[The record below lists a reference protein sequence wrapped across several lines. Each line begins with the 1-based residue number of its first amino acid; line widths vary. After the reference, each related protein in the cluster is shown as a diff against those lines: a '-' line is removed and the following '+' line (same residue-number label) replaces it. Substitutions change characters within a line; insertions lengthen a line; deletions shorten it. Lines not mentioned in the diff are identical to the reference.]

1 MSYNL
6 TRTDGTPLLTLAD
19 GQTNTTTTSLTLIG
33 KNYAGYGTFLNENFV
48 KLLEH
53 FSSVTAPDNPSV
65 GQLWWQSST
74 KILKVYIGNNA
85 WKSITGAQAEASSP
99 TYKVT
104 GDLWW
109 DTTNQQL
116 KVWSGASW
124 ITIGPSFTQTTGTSG
139 AVADTIVDDALVTH
153 VVVKF
158 FVNNGLVAML
168 SKDNTF
174 TPGNAIPGFSTVKPG
189 LNLATGTVPGL
200 KYWTTAENADYL
212 GNVAASL
219 YLRSDVSVPLTTQ
232 LEIRNLNGI
241 AIQESNGTID
251 FTLGVA
257 SNFVNLI
264 SLVRGNG
271 LKITTKPDLAAG
283 ALIDALTVDR
293 NTGLIRVYNDPQD
306 ALGIATK
313 NYVDSGLTTL
323 QSSTNTN
330 LTILGSQLVSNVAAI
345 NSNIGDIR
353 LLKSTGTVSTPN
365 GNVVANI
372 VSLSANVGPFSG
384 VIANQG
390 SITAN
395 IKALAGNIGWTGL
408 LSSDDLTVTGNIN
421 NFAANVGPMT
431 FIAHQTTITSNIQ
444 AIAGNIGWTGNLSS
458 DQLNITGNIKS
469 FATNVGAMSNIAHQA
484 SITANIRALAGNI
497 GWTGN
502 LSSDQL
508 NITGNIKSF
517 ATNVGP
523 INAVGG
529 QTIVANINT
538 LWSNIGSVPTAGTA
552 SSVFG
557 GQTIAANT
565 TAIWGNIGENGNL
578 SSDQTTVTGNI
589 KSFATNVGAMT
600 NIAHQ
605 ATITANIRAIAGNI
619 GWTGN
624 LSSDQL
630 NITGNIKSFATNV
643 GPLSSV
649 GGQTI
654 VANIQALWGNVVPSG
669 GTPGGQTLAAN
680 VTAIWSNIGVV
691 PLSGVASSAFG
702 GQTIAANTTAIW
714 GNIGV
719 NSNLS
724 SDQAT
729 VTGNIKSFATNVG
742 PLSSVGGQTIVSN
755 VTAIW
760 ANIGSVPT
768 AGTASSVF
776 GGQTLAANTTAIWGN
791 IGVKSNL
798 SADQLT
804 ITGNIKSFA
813 TNVGPINAVGG
824 MSVVANISAIW
835 ANIGSVPTAGTAS
848 SVFGGQSI
856 SANTT
861 AIWANINSLASSI
874 GGIGASTDTVL
885 RDGTRS
891 ITGNLTPDATG
902 TRAVGNVAYRFDAF
916 GDTFDFTGAGHFHS
930 SITTKNG
937 INMGNSAASGRMGT
951 IFATTFNGTATTAQY
966 ADLAER
972 FESDSAYLPGTV
984 VMLGGV
990 NEITAAMEDAS
1001 DEVFGVISTK
1011 PAHLMNNRDGYTDQ
1025 THPPVAMTGRVPVR
1039 VIGMVKKGDR
1049 LISAGNGVAR
1059 AAKPGEYTAFNTIG
1073 RSLENKTTTGEGVV
1087 EATVKLNS

>member
-19 GQTNTTTTSLTLIG
+19 GQTNTTSTSLTLIG

-74 KILKVYIGNNA
+74 KILKVYIGNNS

-168 SKDNTF
+168 SKDSTF

-212 GNVAASL
+212 GNVAAAN
-219 YLRSDVSVPLTTQ
+219 YLRSDVSVPITTQ

-241 AIQESNGTID
+241 AIEEPNGTVD

-257 SNFVNLI
+257 SNYVNMI

-271 LKITTKPDLAAG
+271 MKLTTKPDNAAG
-283 ALIDALTVDR
+283 ATVDALTVDR
-293 NTGLIRVYNDPQD
+293 NSGLIRVYNDPQD

-313 NYVDSGLTTL
+313 NYVDSGLNTL
-323 QSSTNTN
+323 QSGTNSN
-330 LTILGSQLVSNVAAI
+330 ITILGSQLSSNVAAI

-395 IKALAGNIGWTGL
+395 IRALAANIGWTGLLSSEDLTVTGNINNFASNVGPMTFIAHQTDITSNIKAIAGNIGWTGL
-408 LSSDDLTVTGNIN
+408 LSSDDLTVTGNIAK
-421 NFAANVGPMT
+421 FAANVGAMSR
-431 FIAHQTTITSNIQ
+431 IAHQSSITANIQ
-444 AIAGNIGWTGNLSS
+444 AMAANIGWTGNLSS
-458 DQLNITGNIKS
+458 DQLNVTGNIKS
-469 FATNVGAMSNIAHQA
+469 FAA
-484 SITANIRALAGNI
+484 
-497 GWTGN
+497 
-502 LSSDQL
+502 
-508 NITGNIKSF
+508 
-517 ATNVGP
+517 NVGP

-529 QTIVANINT
+529 QTIVANI
-538 LWSNIGSVPTAGTA
+538 A
-552 SSVFG
+552 
-557 GQTIAANT
+557 
-565 TAIWGNIGENGNL
+565 
-578 SSDQTTVTGNI
+578 
-589 KSFATNVGAMT
+589 
-600 NIAHQ
+600 
-605 ATITANIRAIAGNI
+605 
-619 GWTGN
+619 
-624 LSSDQL
+624 
-630 NITGNIKSFATNV
+630 
-643 GPLSSV
+643 
-649 GGQTI
+649 
-654 VANIQALWGNVVPSG
+654 ALWGNVIPAG
-669 GTPGGQTLAAN
+669 GTPGGQTLSAN
-680 VTAIWSNIGVV
+680 ISALWANIGGA
-691 PLSGVASSAFG
+691 PTATLASQTWG
-702 GQTIAANTTAIW
+702 GQTVTANVA
-714 GNIGV
+714 
-719 NSNLS
+719 
-724 SDQAT
+724 
-729 VTGNIKSFATNVG
+729 
-742 PLSSVGGQTIVSN
+742 
-755 VTAIW
+755 AIW
-760 ANIGSVPT
+760 ANIGSLLLSTGSISGNVDGVLRS
-768 AGTASSVF
+768 GTRSM
-776 GGQTLAANTTAIWGN
+776 
-791 IGVKSNL
+791 
-798 SADQLT
+798 
-804 ITGNIKSFA
+804 TGNL
-813 TNVGPINAVGG
+813 
-824 MSVVANISAIW
+824 
-835 ANIGSVPTAGTAS
+835 VPDA
-848 SVFGGQSI
+848 
-856 SANTT
+856 
-861 AIWANINSLASSI
+861 
-874 GGIGASTDTVL
+874 
-885 RDGTRS
+885 DGTRAL
-891 ITGNLTPDATG
+891 GALAT
-902 TRAVGNVAYRFDAF
+902 RFDLF
-916 GDTFDFTGAGHFHS
+916 GENFDFTGAGHFHS
-930 SITTKNG
+930 SISTKAG
-937 INMGNSAASGRMGT
+937 INMGNTSVNGRMGT
-951 IFATTFNGTATTAQY
+951 IYATTFNGTATTAQY

-972 FESDSAYLPGTV
+972 FSSDSAYPPGTV

-990 NEITAAMEDAS
+990 NEITAAMTDAS
-1001 DEVFGVISTK
+1001 DEVFGVISTR
-1011 PAHLMNNRDGYTDQ
+1011 PAHLMNNQDGYTDQ

-1039 VIGMVKKGDR
+1039 VTGTVKKGDR

-1059 AAKPGEYTAFNTIG
+1059 AAKKGEYTAFNTIG

>member
-19 GQTNTTTTSLTLIG
+19 GQTNTTSTSLTLIG

-74 KILKVYIGNNA
+74 KILKVYIGNNS

-158 FVNNGLVAML
+158 FVNNGLVAMM

-189 LNLATGTVPGL
+189 MNLATGTVPGL

-241 AIQESNGTID
+241 AIEEPNGTID

-257 SNFVNLI
+257 SNYVNMI

-271 LKITTKPDLAAG
+271 MKLTTKPDNAAG
-283 ALIDALTVDR
+283 ALIDALTIDR

-323 QSSTNTN
+323 QSATNTN
-330 LTILGSQLVSNVAAI
+330 LTILGSQLASNVAAI
-345 NSNIGDIR
+345 NSNVGDIR

-408 LSSDDLTVTGNIN
+408 LSSEDLTVTGNIN
-421 NFAANVGPMT
+421 NFASNVGPMT
-431 FIAHQTTITSNIQ
+431 FIAHQTDITSNIK
-444 AIAGNIGWTGNLSS
+444 AIAGNIGWTGLLSS
-458 DQLNITGNIKS
+458 DDLTVTGNIAK
-469 FATNVGAMSNIAHQA
+469 FAANVGAMSRIAHQA
-484 SITANIRALAGNI
+484 SITANIQALAGNI

-502 LSSDQL
+502 LS
-508 NITGNIKSF
+508 T
-517 ATNVGP
+517 
-523 INAVGG
+523 
-529 QTIVANINT
+529 
-538 LWSNIGSVPTAGTA
+538 
-552 SSVFG
+552 
-557 GQTIAANT
+557 
-565 TAIWGNIGENGNL
+565 
-578 SSDQTTVTGNI
+578 
-589 KSFATNVGAMT
+589 
-600 NIAHQ
+600 
-605 ATITANIRAIAGNI
+605 
-619 GWTGN
+619 
-624 LSSDQL
+624 DQL

-643 GPLSSV
+643 GPLTTV

-654 VANIQALWGNVVPSG
+654 VANIAALWGNVIPAG

-680 VTAIWSNIGVV
+680 VSAIWANIGAYAVGTGTNKDTV
-691 PLSGVASSAFG
+691 WGN
-702 GQTIAANTTAIW
+702 QTIAANTTAIW
-714 GNIGV
+714 AN
-719 NSNLS
+719 
-724 SDQAT
+724 
-729 VTGNIKSFATNVG
+729 
-742 PLSSVGGQTIVSN
+742 IVS
-755 VTAIW
+755 
-760 ANIGSVPT
+760 
-768 AGTASSVF
+768 
-776 GGQTLAANTTAIWGN
+776 
-791 IGVKSNL
+791 L
-798 SADQLT
+798 S
-804 ITGNIKSFA
+804 GA
-813 TNVGPINAVGG
+813 T
-824 MSVVANISAIW
+824 S
-835 ANIGSVPTAGTAS
+835 
-848 SVFGGQSI
+848 SI
-856 SANTT
+856 SANVD
-861 AIWANINSLASSI
+861 
-874 GGIGASTDTVL
+874 GVL
-885 RDGTRS
+885 RSGSRTM
-891 ITGNLTPDATG
+891 TGNLTPDADG
-902 TRAVGNVAYRFDAF
+902 TRALGNVSYRFDAF
-916 GDTFDFTGAGHFHS
+916 INNFDFTGAGHFHS
-930 SITTKNG
+930 SISTKAG
-937 INMGNSAASGRMGT
+937 INMGNTSVNGRMGT
-951 IFATTFNGTATTAQY
+951 IYATTFNGTATTAQY

-972 FESDSAYLPGTV
+972 FSSDSAYLPGTV

-990 NEITAAMEDAS
+990 NEITAAMDDAS
-1001 DEVFGVISTK
+1001 DEVFGVISTQ
-1011 PAHLMNNRDGYTDQ
+1011 PAHLMNNQDGYTDQ

-1039 VIGMVKKGDR
+1039 VTGTVKKGDR
-1049 LISAGNGVAR
+1049 LISAGNGLAR

>member
-19 GQTNTTTTSLTLIG
+19 GQTNTTSTSLTLIG

-74 KILKVYIGNNA
+74 KILKVYIGNNS

-168 SKDNTF
+168 SKDSTF

-212 GNVAASL
+212 GNVAAAN
-219 YLRSDVSVPLTTQ
+219 YLRSDVSVPITTQ

-241 AIQESNGTID
+241 AIEETNGTVD

-257 SNFVNLI
+257 SNYVNMI

-271 LKITTKPDLAAG
+271 MKLTTKPDFASG
-283 ALIDALTVDR
+283 ATIDALTVDR
-293 NTGLIRVYNDPQD
+293 NSGLIRVYNDPQD

-313 NYVDSGLTTL
+313 NYVDSGLFTVL
-323 QSSTNTN
+323 SDTNAN
-330 LTILGSQLVSNVAAI
+330 LTILGSQLTSNVLAI

-353 LLKSTGTVSTPN
+353 LLKSTGSVSTPN

-372 VSLSANVGPFSG
+372 VSLSANVGPLSG
-384 VIANQG
+384 VIADQTT
-390 SITAN
+390 ITAN
-395 IKALAGNIGWTGL
+395 IKAL
-408 LSSDDLTVTGNIN
+408 
-421 NFAANVGPMT
+421 
-431 FIAHQTTITSNIQ
+431 
-444 AIAGNIGWTGNLSS
+444 AGNIGWTGNLSS

-469 FATNVGAMSNIAHQA
+469 FATNVGPMTFIAHQADITSNIKALAGNIGWTGNLSSDQLNITGNINSFATNVGPMSRIAHQA
-484 SITANIRALAGNI
+484 SITANIQAIAGNI

-529 QTIVANINT
+529 QTIVANINALWGNVIPAGGTPGGQT
-538 LWSNIGSVPTAGTA
+538 LSANITAIWGNIGSVPTAGVA

-557 GQTIAANT
+557 GQTITANVN
-565 TAIWGNIGENGNL
+565 AIWGNIVSLATTAGSISGNTDSVL
-578 SSDQTTVTGNI
+578 RSGTRS
-589 KSFATNVGAMT
+589 M
-600 NIAHQ
+600 
-605 ATITANIRAIAGNI
+605 
-619 GWTGN
+619 TGN
-624 LSSDQL
+624 L
-630 NITGNIKSFATNV
+630 
-643 GPLSSV
+643 
-649 GGQTI
+649 
-654 VANIQALWGNVVPSG
+654 VPD
-669 GTPGGQTLAAN
+669 A
-680 VTAIWSNIGVV
+680 
-691 PLSGVASSAFG
+691 
-702 GQTIAANTTAIW
+702 
-714 GNIGV
+714 
-719 NSNLS
+719 
-724 SDQAT
+724 
-729 VTGNIKSFATNVG
+729 
-742 PLSSVGGQTIVSN
+742 
-755 VTAIW
+755 
-760 ANIGSVPT
+760 
-768 AGTASSVF
+768 
-776 GGQTLAANTTAIWGN
+776 
-791 IGVKSNL
+791 
-798 SADQLT
+798 
-804 ITGNIKSFA
+804 
-813 TNVGPINAVGG
+813 
-824 MSVVANISAIW
+824 
-835 ANIGSVPTAGTAS
+835 
-848 SVFGGQSI
+848 
-856 SANTT
+856 
-861 AIWANINSLASSI
+861 
-874 GGIGASTDTVL
+874 
-885 RDGTRS
+885 DGTRAL
-891 ITGNLTPDATG
+891 GALNL
-902 TRAVGNVAYRFDAF
+902 RFDLL
-916 GDTFDFTGAGHFHS
+916 GDTFDFTGTGQFHS
-930 SITTKNG
+930 SITTKAG
-937 INMGNSAASGRMGT
+937 INMGNTSVNGRMGT
-951 IFATTFNGTATTAQY
+951 IYATTFNGTATTAQY

-972 FESDSAYLPGTV
+972 FESDSAYPPGTV

-990 NEITAAMEDAS
+990 AEITAAMDDAS
-1001 DEVFGVISTK
+1001 DEVFGVISTR
-1011 PAHLMNNRDGYTDQ
+1011 PAHLMNNQDGYTDQ

-1039 VIGMVKKGDR
+1039 VTGTVKKGDR

-1059 AAKPGEYTAFNTIG
+1059 AAKSGEYTAFNTIG

>member
-74 KILKVYIGNNA
+74 KILKVYIGNNS

-158 FVNNGLVAML
+158 FVNNGLVAMM
-168 SKDNTF
+168 SKDSTF

-212 GNVAASL
+212 GNVAAAN

-241 AIQESNGTID
+241 AIEEANGTID

-257 SNFVNLI
+257 SNYVNMI

-271 LKITTKPDLAAG
+271 MKLTTKPDNAAG
-283 ALIDALTVDR
+283 ALIDALTIDR

-306 ALGIATK
+306 ALGVATK
-313 NYVDSGLTTL
+313 NYVDSGLATVL
-323 QSSTNTN
+323 SGTNTN
-330 LTILGSQLVSNVAAI
+330 LTILGSQLTSNVAAI

-353 LLKSTGTVSTPN
+353 LLKSTGSVSTPN

-421 NFAANVGPMT
+421 NLAGNVGPMT
-431 FIAHQTTITSNIQ
+431 FIAHQADITS
-444 AIAGNIGWTGNLSS
+444 
-458 DQLNITGNIKS
+458 
-469 FATNVGAMSNIAHQA
+469 
-484 SITANIRALAGNI
+484 
-497 GWTGN
+497 
-502 LSSDQL
+502 
-508 NITGNIKSF
+508 
-517 ATNVGP
+517 
-523 INAVGG
+523 
-529 QTIVANINT
+529 
-538 LWSNIGSVPTAGTA
+538 
-552 SSVFG
+552 
-557 GQTIAANT
+557 
-565 TAIWGNIGENGNL
+565 
-578 SSDQTTVTGNI
+578 
-589 KSFATNVGAMT
+589 
-600 NIAHQ
+600 
-605 ATITANIRAIAGNI
+605 NIRAIAGNI

-630 NITGNIKSFATNV
+630 NITGNINSFATNV
-643 GPLSSV
+643 GPMSRIAHQASI
-649 GGQTI
+649 T
-654 VANIQALWGNVVPSG
+654 ANIQALAGNIGWTGNLSSDQLNITGNIKSLAGNVGPLNLVGLQSVTANVNALWGNVIPSG
-669 GTPGGQTLAAN
+669 GTPGGQTLSAN
-680 VTAIWSNIGVV
+680 ITALWANIGSA
-691 PLSGVASSAFG
+691 PTAGTAASTFG
-702 GQTIAANTTAIW
+702 GQTITAN
-714 GNIGV
+714 V
-719 NSNLS
+719 
-724 SDQAT
+724 Q
-729 VTGNIKSFATNVG
+729 
-742 PLSSVGGQTIVSN
+742 
-755 VTAIW
+755 AIW
-760 ANIGSVPT
+760 ANIATLTNT
-768 AGTASSVF
+768 AGAIS
-776 GGQTLAANTTAIWGN
+776 GNTD
-791 IGVKSNL
+791 GVLRNGSR
-798 SADQLT
+798 T
-804 ITGNIKSFA
+804 ITGNLAPDADSTRA
-813 TNVGPINAVGG
+813 LG
-824 MSVVANISAIW
+824 
-835 ANIGSVPTAGTAS
+835 
-848 SVFGGQSI
+848 
-856 SANTT
+856 
-861 AIWANINSLASSI
+861 SLA
-874 GGIGASTDTVL
+874 
-885 RDGTRS
+885 
-891 ITGNLTPDATG
+891 N
-902 TRAVGNVAYRFDAF
+902 RFDLL
-916 GDTFDFTGAGHFHS
+916 GSHFDFTGTGHFHS
-930 SITTKNG
+930 SISTKSG
-937 INMGNSAASGRMGT
+937 INLGNTSVNGRMGT
-951 IFATTFNGTATTAQY
+951 IYATTFNGTATTAQY

-990 NEITAAMEDAS
+990 NEITAAMDDAS
-1001 DEVFGVISTK
+1001 DEVFGVISTR
-1011 PAHLMNNRDGYTDQ
+1011 PAHLMNNQDGYTDQ

-1039 VIGMVKKGDR
+1039 VTGTVKKGDR

>member
-74 KILKVYIGNNA
+74 KILKVYIGNNS

-116 KVWSGASW
+116 KVWSGSSW

-158 FVNNGLVAML
+158 FVNNGLVAMM
-168 SKDNTF
+168 SKDSTF

-189 LNLATGTVPGL
+189 MNLATGTVPGL

-212 GNVAASL
+212 GNVAAAN

-241 AIQESNGTID
+241 AIEEPNGTID

-257 SNFVNLI
+257 SNYVNMI

-271 LKITTKPDLAAG
+271 MKLTTKPDNAAG
-283 ALIDALTVDR
+283 ATIDALTVDR
-293 NTGLIRVYNDPQD
+293 NSGLIRVYNDPQD

-313 NYVDSGLTTL
+313 NYVDSGLTTVL
-323 QSSTNTN
+323 SGTNAN
-330 LTILGSQLVSNVAAI
+330 LVILGSQLVSNVAAI
-345 NSNIGDIR
+345 NSNVGDIR

-395 IKALAGNIGWTGL
+395 IKAIAGNIGWTGL

-421 NFAANVGPMT
+421 
-431 FIAHQTTITSNIQ
+431 
-444 AIAGNIGWTGNLSS
+444 
-458 DQLNITGNIKS
+458 S
-469 FATNVGAMSNIAHQA
+469 FATNVGPMSRIAHQA
-484 SITANIRALAGNI
+484 SITANIQSIAGNIGWTGLLSSDDLTVTGNIAKFAANVGAMSRIAHQTTITANIQALAGNI

-502 LSSDQL
+502 LS
-508 NITGNIKSF
+508 T
-517 ATNVGP
+517 
-523 INAVGG
+523 
-529 QTIVANINT
+529 
-538 LWSNIGSVPTAGTA
+538 
-552 SSVFG
+552 
-557 GQTIAANT
+557 
-565 TAIWGNIGENGNL
+565 
-578 SSDQTTVTGNI
+578 
-589 KSFATNVGAMT
+589 
-600 NIAHQ
+600 
-605 ATITANIRAIAGNI
+605 
-619 GWTGN
+619 
-624 LSSDQL
+624 DQL

-643 GPLSSV
+643 GPLTAV

-654 VANIQALWGNVVPSG
+654 VGNIGALWANVIPAG
-669 GTPGGQTLAAN
+669 GTPGGQTLSAN
-680 VTAIWSNIGVV
+680 IGAIWANLGSAPTNGTA
-691 PLSGVASSAFG
+691 ASIFG
-702 GQTIAANTTAIW
+702 GQTVTAN
-714 GNIGV
+714 V
-719 NSNLS
+719 
-724 SDQAT
+724 Q
-729 VTGNIKSFATNVG
+729 
-742 PLSSVGGQTIVSN
+742 
-755 VTAIW
+755 AIW
-760 ANIGSVPT
+760 ANIATLTTT
-768 AGTASSVF
+768 AG
-776 GGQTLAANTTAIWGN
+776 
-791 IGVKSNL
+791 
-798 SADQLT
+798 
-804 ITGNIKSFA
+804 
-813 TNVGPINAVGG
+813 
-824 MSVVANISAIW
+824 
-835 ANIGSVPTAGTAS
+835 
-848 SVFGGQSI
+848 SI
-856 SANTT
+856 SGNTD
-861 AIWANINSLASSI
+861 S
-874 GGIGASTDTVL
+874 VL
-885 RDGTRS
+885 RSGARS
-891 ITGNLTPDATG
+891 ITGNLAPDADS
-902 TRAVGNVAYRFDAF
+902 TRALGSLTNRFDLL
-916 GDTFDFTGAGHFHS
+916 GSHFDFTGPGHFHS
-930 SITTKNG
+930 SISTTAG
-937 INMGNSAASGRMGT
+937 INLGNINVNGRMGT

-990 NEITAAMEDAS
+990 NEITAAMDDAS
-1001 DEVFGVISTK
+1001 DDVFGVISTR
-1011 PAHLMNNRDGYTDQ
+1011 PAHLMNNQDGYTDQ

-1039 VIGMVKKGDR
+1039 VTGTVKKGDR